1 MPKKA
6 RFRGVIRVNVYRV
19 VSDAVEVG
27 ALRGVRRAFKHTER
41 PSDEAIAEA
50 VENAVMGA
58 LCEVLEFSDEDPPS
72 NPFVAEG

>member
-1 MPKKA
+1 MEA
-6 RFRGVIRVNVYRV
+6 
-19 VSDAVEVG
+19 G
-27 ALRGVRRAFKHTER
+27 ALRGVRRAFKHTEH